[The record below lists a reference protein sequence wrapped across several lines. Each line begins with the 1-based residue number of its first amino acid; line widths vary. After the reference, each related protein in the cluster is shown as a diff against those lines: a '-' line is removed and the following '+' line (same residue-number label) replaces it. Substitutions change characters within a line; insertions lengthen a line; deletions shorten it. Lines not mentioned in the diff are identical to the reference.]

1 MGAPSCQGDEHIYCG
16 PWGICTY
23 DETSQRTCGAVRC
36 RCRSANDTNDMPS
49 AQCYTVLHIFTE
61 TKLSEFDPI
70 RTALYSVPHI
80 HSIPTAH
87 LQQPTACS
95 QYIHSV
101 PQNIHSVP
109 QQQIQLNHDCIRC
122 TLFRYYNL
130 TLNRKLGPHV
140 HLSCTLHLERPLI
153 APGLSAAAVV
163 QSH

>member
-1 MGAPSCQGDEHIYCG
+1 MSIYTVVHGVYARMMKQVREHVG
-16 PWGICTY
+16 QVGVAA
-23 DETSQRTCGAVRC
+23 DQ
-36 RCRSANDTNDMPS
+36 ANDMNDMPS

-109 QQQIQLNHDCIRC
+109 
-122 TLFRYYNL
+122 
-130 TLNRKLGPHV
+130 
-140 HLSCTLHLERPLI
+140 
-153 APGLSAAAVV
+153 
-163 QSH
+163 